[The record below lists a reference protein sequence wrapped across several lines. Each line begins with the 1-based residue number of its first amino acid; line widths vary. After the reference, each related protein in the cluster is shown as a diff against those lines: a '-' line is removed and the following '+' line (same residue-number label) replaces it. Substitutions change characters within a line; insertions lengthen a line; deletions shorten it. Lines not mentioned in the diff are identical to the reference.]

1 MAKQQK
7 TPQLHILV
15 CGRSGV
21 GKSSLIN
28 FLLGTDLCEVGDPG
42 LSEDVSSVE
51 GCTTTI
57 RSVTR
62 YLNGLEIIISD
73 SPGLQDGHLLN
84 EEKYLEA
91 MYNECKD
98 VHIILYCME
107 MIKVR
112 FEPSEITAIRLL
124 TKKFGSKFW
133 KRCVLVLTK
142 ANSVHIPPKERQ
154 NPLRYH
160 EILYKNFS
168 SRFRSELKKNNV
180 EDSICSNLRVVATG
194 SYCANDDPGRLI
206 PLASL
211 ECKGKQPP
219 EQPATVDFITE
230 LWLTCLEILPSD
242 LRVQYLQA
250 TALGNIL
257 ENGKEPT
264 GKMRDFL
271 QRAAEN
277 LKNSIQKSDSK
288 VQVRKNPINF
298 NISQA
303 ERFHKALV
311 DSLPV
316 ILAIPGAA
324 GGAAGGAKV
333 GAAIGAIGGV
343 PGAVLGAA
351 VGGAVG
357 GVFGAVV
364 GYGVKKYAE
373 K

>member
-28 FLLGTDLCEVGDPG
+28 CLLGTDLCDIGDPG

-57 RSVTR
+57 DSVTHN
-62 YLNGLEIIISD
+62 LNGIEIIISD
-73 SPGLQDGHLLN
+73 SPGLQDGHLSN
-84 EEKYLEA
+84 EKKYLEA

-98 VHIILYCME
+98 AHIILYCME
-107 MIKVR
+107 MTNVR
-112 FEPSEITAIRLL
+112 FEPSEVTAIRLL

-142 ANSVHIPPKERQ
+142 ANSVRIPPKKSQ

-160 EILYKNFS
+160 ETLYRNFS
-168 SRFRSELKKNNV
+168 SIFRSELKKNNV
-180 EDSICSNLRVVATG
+180 EDSICNNLRVVATG
-194 SYCANDDPGRLI
+194 SYDGNDDPGRLI

-211 ECKGKQPP
+211 ECKGKPPP

-230 LWLTCLEILPSD
+230 LWLTCLETLHSD
-242 LRVQYLQA
+242 LCVQYLQA

-257 ENGKEPT
+257 VNGQEPT

-277 LKNSIQKSDSK
+277 LQNSIQKSDFK
-288 VQVRKNPINF
+288 VQIRRSQINL
-298 NISQA
+298 NRNQA
-303 ERFHKALV
+303 RRLRRALV
-311 DSLPV
+311 ENLPV
-316 ILAIPGAA
+316 IFAIPGAA
-324 GGAAGGAKV
+324 GGAAGGATI
-333 GAAIGAIGGV
+333 GATIGAIGGV
-343 PGAVLGAA
+343 PGAVVGAA

-357 GVFGAVV
+357 GVVGAAV
-364 GYGVKKYAE
+364 GYIWS
-373 K
+373 

>member
-7 TPQLHILV
+7 TAAPQLHILV

-107 MIKVR
+107 MIRVR

-124 TKKFGSKFW
+124 TEKFGSKFW

-142 ANSVHIPPKERQ
+142 ANAVQIPHKDCQ

-160 EILYKNFS
+160 ENLYKHFS
-168 SRFRSELKKNNV
+168 SKFRSELKKNNV
-180 EDSICSNLRVVATG
+180 EDSICSNLRVVAAG
-194 SYCANDDPGRLI
+194 SYYADDDPGRFI

-211 ECKGKQPP
+211 ECKGKPPP
-219 EQPATVDFITE
+219 EEPATVDFITE
-230 LWLTCLEILPSD
+230 LWLTCLETLPSD
-242 LRVQYLQA
+242 LRILYLQA
-250 TALGNIL
+250 TALGNVL
-257 ENGKEPT
+257 ENGREPI
-264 GKMRDFL
+264 GELRDFL

-277 LKNSIQKSDSK
+277 LNVQIRNSQ
-288 VQVRKNPINF
+288 INL
-298 NISQA
+298 NRNQA
-303 ERFHKALV
+303 GRLRKALV
-311 DSLPV
+311 KYLPL
-316 ILAIPGAA
+316 IFAA
-324 GGAAGGAKV
+324 GGVKV

-343 PGAVLGAA
+343 PGAV
-351 VGGAVG
+351 VGGAAG
-357 GVFGAVV
+357 GAIGGAI
-364 GYGVKKYAE
+364 GYGLKSMQRN
-373 K
+373 

>member
-1 MAKQQK
+1 MAKQEK
-7 TPQLHILV
+7 TAAPQLHILV

-142 ANSVHIPPKERQ
+142 ANAVHIPYKESQ

-160 EILYKNFS
+160 ENLYKLWS
-168 SRFRSELKKNNV
+168 SEFRSELKKNNV
-180 EDSICSNLRVVATG
+180 EDSICSNLRVVAAG
-194 SYCANDDPGRLI
+194 SYYADDDPGRFI

-211 ECKGKQPP
+211 ECKGKPPP
-219 EQPATVDFITE
+219 EKPATVDFITE
-230 LWLTCLEILPSD
+230 LWLTCLETLPSD
-242 LRVQYLQA
+242 LRILYLQA
-250 TALGNIL
+250 TALGNVL

-264 GKMRDFL
+264 GELRDFL
-271 QRAAEN
+271 PRAAEN
-277 LKNSIQKSDSK
+277 FNVQIRNSQ
-288 VQVRKNPINF
+288 INLDR
-298 NISQA
+298 NQA
-303 ERFHKALV
+303 GRLRRALV
-311 DSLPV
+311 KCLPF
-316 ILAIPGAA
+316 IFAISGA
-324 GGAAGGAKV
+324 
-333 GAAIGAIGGV
+333 AAIGAIGGV
-343 PGAVLGAA
+343 PGAV

-357 GVFGAVV
+357 AVGAV
-364 GYGVKKYAE
+364 GYGLKSMQRN
-373 K
+373 

>member
-28 FLLGTDLCEVGDPG
+28 CLLGTDLCDIGDPG

-57 RSVTR
+57 DSVTHN
-62 YLNGLEIIISD
+62 LNGIEITISD
-73 SPGLQDGHLLN
+73 SPGLQDGHLSN

-91 MYNECKD
+91 MYDECKD
-98 VHIILYCME
+98 AHIILYCME
-107 MIKVR
+107 LIKVR
-112 FEPSEITAIRLL
+112 FEPSEVTAIRLL
-124 TKKFGSKFW
+124 TKRFGSKFW

-142 ANSVHIPPKERQ
+142 ANSVHIPPKESQ

-160 EILYKNFS
+160 EILYRNFS

-180 EDSICSNLRVVATG
+180 EDSICNNLRVVAAG
-194 SYCANDDPGRLI
+194 SYYANDDPGRLI

-211 ECKGKQPP
+211 ECKGKPPP

-230 LWLTCLEILPSD
+230 LWLTCLETLPSD
-242 LRVQYLQA
+242 LRIQYLQA

-271 QRAAEN
+271 QRAAES

-288 VQVRKNPINF
+288 VQIRRSRINF
-298 NISQA
+298 SKSQA
-303 ERFHKALV
+303 ERFHKAFV
-311 DSLPV
+311 EYLPV
-316 ILAIPGAA
+316 IFAIPGAA
-324 GGAAGGAKV
+324 GGAAGGATI
-333 GAAIGAIGGV
+333 GATIGAIGGV
-343 PGAVLGAA
+343 PGAVVGAA

-357 GVFGAVV
+357 GVVGAAV
-364 GYGVKKYAE
+364 GYIWS
-373 K
+373 

>member
-7 TPQLHILV
+7 TAAPQLHILV

-112 FEPSEITAIRLL
+112 FEPSEVTAIRLL
-124 TKKFGSKFW
+124 TRKFGSKFW
-133 KRCVLVLTK
+133 KRCVLVFTK
-142 ANSVHIPPKERQ
+142 ANAVQIPSKEKQ

-160 EILYKNFS
+160 ETLYKNFS

-194 SYCANDDPGRLI
+194 RYDANDDPERLI

-211 ECKGKQPP
+211 ECKGKPPP

-230 LWLTCLEILPSD
+230 LWLTCLETLPSD

-271 QRAAEN
+271 QRAAES
-277 LKNSIQKSDSK
+277 LKNSIQKSDSN
-288 VQVRKNPINF
+288 VQIRRSQINF
-298 NISQA
+298 NRNQA
-303 ERFHKALV
+303 ERFHNALV
-311 DSLPV
+311 KYLPV
-316 ILAIPGAA
+316 IFAIPAC
-324 GGAAGGAKV
+324 AAGGAKV
-333 GAAIGAIGGV
+333 GATIRARGGV

-351 VGGAVG
+351 VGGVVG
-357 GVFGAVV
+357 AAV